1 MKKCNRCGALADDQS
16 RYCTLCGSSEF
27 TSAETDPASQS
38 PQAESAPVVDIND
51 NGNIIAGIVG
61 AFLFSLLGGLLYFLI
76 YQLNVIAGICGLAI
90 FVLANF
96 GYGLFAKTKNKASI
110 VALIVSIVMMGIT
123 IYLAEYLCLSFEIY
137 QTFKTSGVTFLDA
150 VDATSEFLAYPEL
163 HDAFVED
170 LVFAYVFGFLA
181 SIGNISSIIK
191 ARKNK

>member
-1 MKKCNRCGALADDQS
+1 MKKCNQCGALADDQT

-27 TSAETDPASQS
+27 TAAETAPA
-38 PQAESAPVVDIND
+38 PQTENAPAVDIND

-96 GYGLFAKTKNKASI
+96 GYGLFAKTKNKGSI
-110 VALIVSIVMMGIT
+110 VALIVSLVMMGVT

-137 QTFKTSGVTFLDA
+137 KSFKASGITFMDA
-150 VDATSEFLAYPEL
+150 VDATPEFLTYPEL

-170 LVFAYVFGFLA
+170 LVFAYIFGFLA
-181 SIGNISSIIK
+181 SIGNISNIIK